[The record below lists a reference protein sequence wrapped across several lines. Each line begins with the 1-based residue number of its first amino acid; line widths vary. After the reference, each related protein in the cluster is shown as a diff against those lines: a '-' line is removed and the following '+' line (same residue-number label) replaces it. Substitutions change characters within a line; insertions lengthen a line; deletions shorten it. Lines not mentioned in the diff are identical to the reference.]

1 LAPVTTF
8 TTESYDVCADDIEN
22 GENDMPIG
30 ESLST
35 VSGGKLSEAVEEQG
49 TKDHQMDESEPG
61 NMVRNAL
68 SQAQYITR
76 STRGRRPHKRDR
88 DSKSRSGYSGSGPD
102 DRDPQR
108 AGGVLGSFLDA
119 RGWNRPLAEA
129 RVFADWPSLVGA
141 DIAARCQPVALR
153 EGELRIAAES
163 TAWATQ
169 LRMMAGTLLASLVKE
184 LGPDVVTKVLITGP
198 TGPTWKHGA
207 WSVRGSRGP
216 RDTYG

>member
-1 LAPVTTF
+1 VSA
-8 TTESYDVCADDIEN
+8 EDVEKGFAD
-22 GENDMPIG
+22 MAKPPR
-30 ESLST
+30 LST
-35 VSGGKLSEAVEEQG
+35 VGGGKLFEAVEEQG
-49 TKDHQMDESEPG
+49 GKDHLTDDTEPE
-61 NMVRNAL
+61 NMVRDAL

-76 STRGRRPHKRDR
+76 STRARRPKKGSK
-88 DSKSRSGYSGSGPD
+88 DSKSRGGYSGSGPD
-102 DRDPQR
+102 ERDPQL
-108 AGGVLGSFLDA
+108 AGGVLGNLLND
-119 RGWNRPLAEA
+119 RGWKRPLAEA

-184 LGPDVVTKVLITGP
+184 LGPDIVSKVIITGP
-198 TGPTWKHGA
+198 VGPTWKHGA